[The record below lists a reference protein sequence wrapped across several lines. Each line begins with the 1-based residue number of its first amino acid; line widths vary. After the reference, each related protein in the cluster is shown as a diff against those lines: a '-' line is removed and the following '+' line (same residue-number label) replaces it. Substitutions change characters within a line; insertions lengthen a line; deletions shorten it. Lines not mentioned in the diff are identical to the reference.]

1 MQWHESSIDPNKLQL
16 TTARQYQSL
25 ELARLTNVPPYLVG
39 APTGTGMTYQNAV
52 QARGDLIDFGAMPYI
67 ECIEDTLS
75 GPNVLPQGRFV
86 LLDVEAWTRTQ
97 AAVDYTT
104 AADERA
110 PPAPRNPRRVLL

>member
-1 MQWHESSIDPNKLQL
+1 VQWHESSIDPNKLQL

-67 ECIEDTLS
+67 TAIEDTLS

-86 LLDVEAWTRTQ
+86 LLDVEAWTRTA
-97 AAVDYTT
+97 AAVDATT
-104 AADERA
+104 TLPADEPA
-110 PPAPRNPRRVLL
+110 PPTPSEDLL